1 MVGDVREWED
11 ELSSG
16 FTIVQL
22 PFRKLT
28 TTSSRKMMSN
38 KHLKAEQR
46 MLKKPL
52 EIFETVT
59 VSRIEV

>member
-1 MVGDVREWED
+1 MVGDVRECED

-16 FTIVQL
+16 FNIVQL

-46 MLKKPL
+46 MLKKSL
-52 EIFETVT
+52 KILETVT
-59 VSRIEV
+59 VSCLEV